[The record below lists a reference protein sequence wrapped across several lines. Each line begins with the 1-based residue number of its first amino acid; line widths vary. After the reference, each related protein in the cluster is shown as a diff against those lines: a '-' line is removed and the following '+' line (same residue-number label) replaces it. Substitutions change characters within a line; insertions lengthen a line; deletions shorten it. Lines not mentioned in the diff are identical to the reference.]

1 MICRID
7 IKNMMDNDTRKKSI
21 FEHILAV
28 CGYVFFCVLLLI
40 AAGMVAVIGAGIA
53 VLFAGIVL
61 FGVANVFGGLVL
73 VGIGIAHMISLP
85 RASLIN
91 LGAGLHFCAL
101 GVLVELFLFWFVL
114 DAVPWVVGKIR
125 KRPPRVM
132 AKDIRALVVKV
143 LKGGIIVA
151 VIGLVLGI
159 AGVASGGIADIRIQ
173 TIAALKETREA
184 MEDTIEVLP
193 FSDRIQNLKIL
204 SFEKKDHLLEISFA
218 ENAEKYK
225 GDVPYTIIENTAGIK
240 RIKISAMSGH
250 VNILPSKAE
259 VYAFESNSSGEYQI
273 FVNDDT
279 LYINI
284 FPYIHKYGAN
294 DDPKVNLYMPKVCE
308 VNDLDIYFSGRRFT
322 SDVDFSGKEITVLF
336 PKGSSMNFDS
346 LDFTE
351 VNLQNG
357 LGTVNVEKLAADEM
371 TTDVGFGDMTVN
383 AGNVRYLH
391 SNISSGRF
399 YYFGKVTGDMDIC
412 CGTGTA
418 GITLSGF
425 KPEEYSLYLTG
436 TPVKMQIGEAEYKG
450 SPLYEYIPGNGK
462 CSLKADAR
470 CGTILIQQT
479 E

>member
-1 MICRID
+1 MT
-7 IKNMMDNDTRKKSI
+7 DNDTQKKSI

-28 CGYVFFCVLLLI
+28 CGYVLFCVLLLI

-73 VGIGIAHMISLP
+73 AGIGIAHMISLP

-101 GVLVELFLFWFVL
+101 GILVELFLFWFVL
-114 DAVPWVVGKIR
+114 DAIPWIVGKIR

-151 VIGLVLGI
+151 VIGLIIGI
-159 AGVASGGIADIRIQ
+159 AGVAMGGIADIRIQ

-204 SFEKKDHLLEISFA
+204 SFEDTNHLVELSLT
-218 ENAEKYK
+218 ENARKYK
-225 GDVPYTIIENTAGIK
+225 GDVPYTVIEDTEGIK

-322 SDVDFSGKEITVLF
+322 SDVVFSGEEITVLF

-357 LGTVNVEKLAADEM
+357 LGTIGVEELTTDKLNM
-371 TTDVGFGDMTVN
+371 DVGFGDMYVN
-383 AGNVRYLH
+383 AGNVRYLKT
-391 SNISSGRF
+391 NISSGRF
-399 YYFGKVTGDMDIC
+399 YYFGNVTGDLEVC
-412 CGTGTA
+412 CGTGSA
-418 GITLSGF
+418 EITIPRF
-425 KPEEYSLYLTG
+425 HPEDYSLYLTG
-436 TPVKMQIGEAEYKG
+436 TPVKMQIGDTEYKG

-462 CSLKADAR
+462 SSLKADAR

>member
-1 MICRID
+1 MA
-7 IKNMMDNDTRKKSI
+7 NSDTQKKSI

-28 CGYVFFCVLLLI
+28 CGYVLFCLLLLV

-53 VLFAGIVL
+53 VLFAGMIF
-61 FGVANVFGGLVL
+61 FGAVNVFGGLVL
-73 VGIGIAHMISLP
+73 AGVGIAHMISLP

-114 DAVPWVVGKIR
+114 DAIPWVVGKIR

-173 TIAALKETREA
+173 TIAALKEAREA
-184 MEDTIEVLP
+184 VEDTIEVLP

-279 LYINI
+279 LYITI

-308 VNDLDIYFSGRRFT
+308 VDDLDIYFSGRRFT
-322 SDVDFSGKEITVLF
+322 SDVDFSGKEITILF

-357 LGTVNVEKLAADEM
+357 LGTIGVEELTTDKLNM
-371 TTDVGFGDMTVN
+371 DVGFGDMYVN
-383 AGNVRYLH
+383 AGNVRYLKT
-391 SNISSGRF
+391 NISSGGF
-399 YYFGKVTGDMDIC
+399 YYFGNVTGDLEIC
-412 CGTGTA
+412 CGTGA
-418 GITLSGF
+418 AEITIPGF
-425 KPEEYSLYLTG
+425 NPEAWSLYLTG
-436 TPVKMQIGEAEYKG
+436 TPVKMQIGDTEYKG
-450 SPLYEYIPGNGK
+450 NPLYEYSSAKGK
-462 CSLKADAR
+462 HSIKADAR
-470 CGTILIQQT
+470 CGTILIQ
-479 E
+479 

>member
-1 MICRID
+1 MT
-7 IKNMMDNDTRKKSI
+7 DNDTRKKSI

-28 CGYVFFCVLLLI
+28 CGYVLFCVLLLI

-53 VLFAGIVL
+53 VLFAGMIF
-61 FGVANVFGGLVL
+61 FGAVNVFGGLVL
-73 VGIGIAHMISLP
+73 AGIGIAHMISLP

-101 GVLVELFLFWFVL
+101 GILVELFLFWFVL
-114 DAVPWVVGKIR
+114 DAIPWVVGKIR

-204 SFEKKDHLLEISFA
+204 SFEDTNHLVELSLT
-218 ENAEKYK
+218 ENARKYK
-225 GDVPYTIIENTAGIK
+225 GDVPYTVIENTEGIK

-259 VYAFESNSSGEYQI
+259 AYAFESDNSGEYQI

-294 DDPKVNLYMPKVCE
+294 DDPKVNLYMPKTCKVD
-308 VNDLDIYFSGRRFT
+308 NLDIYFSGRRFT
-322 SDVDFSGKEITVLF
+322 SDVDFSGKEITVMF
-336 PKGSSMNFDS
+336 PKGSSMKFDS

-351 VNLQNG
+351 VHLQNG

-383 AGNVRYLH
+383 AGNVRNLR
-391 SNISSGRF
+391 SNISSGWF
-399 YYFGKVTGDMDIC
+399 YYFGNVAGDLEVC
-412 CGTGTA
+412 CGTGSA
-418 GITLSGF
+418 EITIPGF
-425 KPEEYSLYLTG
+425 HPEDYSLYLTG
-436 TPVKMQIGEAEYKG
+436 TPVKMQIGDTEYKG